1 MVSSYLM
8 RPIRTL
14 EQAQKDRARARR
26 RSKIATSAAA
36 TNSMVH
42 VLSSLVV
49 VQTAAGRGTP
59 PSPTDREAA

>member
-26 RSKIATSAAA
+26 RSKIAASTVSVD
-36 TNSMVH
+36 SMVH
-42 VLSSLVV
+42 VFSSLVV

-59 PSPTDREAA
+59 QSPTDREAA